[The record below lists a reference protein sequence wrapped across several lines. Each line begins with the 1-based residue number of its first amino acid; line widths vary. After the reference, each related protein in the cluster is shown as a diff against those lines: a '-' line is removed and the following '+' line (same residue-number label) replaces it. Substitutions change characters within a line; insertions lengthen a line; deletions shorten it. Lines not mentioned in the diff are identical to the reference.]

1 MSTPR
6 STPRGP
12 ADTTADIAERA
23 WQGTVAS
30 AVLVPALQLILLKIA
45 EATHSINDVALGADP
60 QTILYTGIVV
70 LGLLPIFSTIV
81 ATAIAYAG
89 GGWLGVILYY
99 VVSMGASMMFGAELT
114 GALIFITG
122 IMLFLIVATINS
134 RENRN
139 KRTRRPIR

>member
-12 ADTTADIAERA
+12 ADRTAEIAGRA

-30 AVLVPALQLILLKIA
+30 AILIPAFQLILLEIA
-45 EATHSINDVALGADP
+45 EATHSMNDTTLGTDP
-60 QTILYTGIVV
+60 QMILYTGIVV
-70 LGLLPIFSTIV
+70 LGVLPILTTII

-89 GGWLGVILYY
+89 GGLLGVGLYY
-99 VVSMGASMMFGAELT
+99 IISIGASMMLGANLT

-122 IMLFLIVATINS
+122 VVLFLIVATIKS
-134 RENRN
+134 RRNR
-139 KRTRRPIR
+139 KRRTRRTIR